1 MRPCDYVILMV
12 HNQQEAHMN
21 FKNETLRK
29 NSFEMLDGKIL
40 KPFSYILS
48 ADELKETPEFKSARN
63 HAFIASTGLLSVGFL
78 LPAIIGFFLSVP
90 CLGTDYFRI
99 EFISNTII
107 STVFCLPLS
116 LAMIAGA
123 IPLYKKLIDRF
134 FKRFG
139 FIKIERNLKIA

>member
-1 MRPCDYVILMV
+1 
-12 HNQQEAHMN
+12 MN

-29 NSFEMLDGKIL
+29 NSFEILDGKIL

-48 ADELKETPEFKSARN
+48 AEELRETPEFKTAKNR
-63 HAFIASTGLLSVGFL
+63 AFAASTGLLSAGFF
-78 LPAIIGFFLSVP
+78 LPAIIGFFLSIP
-90 CLGTDYFRI
+90 CIGTDYFGI
-99 EFISNTII
+99 EFVSNTII

-123 IPLYKKLIDRF
+123 IPLYKKLVDNF
-134 FKRFG
+134 YKKFG

>member
-1 MRPCDYVILMV
+1 
-12 HNQQEAHMN
+12 MN
-21 FKNETLRK
+21 FKNETLK
-29 NSFEMLDGKIL
+29 KDSFEILDGKIL

-48 ADELKETPEFKSARN
+48 LDELRESPEFKVARN
-63 HAFIASTGLLSVGFL
+63 RAFMASIGLLSSGFF
-78 LPAIIGFFLSVP
+78 LPVIIGFFLSVP
-90 CLGTDYFRI
+90 CIGADYFGI
-99 EFISNTII
+99 EFVSNTII

-123 IPLYKKLIDRF
+123 IPLYKKLIDCF

>member
-1 MRPCDYVILMV
+1 
-12 HNQQEAHMN
+12 MN
-21 FKNETLRK
+21 FSGETVRK
-29 NSFEMLDGKIL
+29 NDFEVLDGKIL

-48 ADELKETPEFKSARN
+48 PEELEETPEFKSAKNR
-63 HAFIASTGLLSVGFL
+63 AFASAVGLLSTGFF

-90 CLGTDYFRI
+90 CVGTDYFGI
-99 EFISNTII
+99 EFVSNSII

-123 IPLYKKLIDRF
+123 IPLYKKLVDNF
-134 FKRFG
+134 FKKFG

>member
-1 MRPCDYVILMV
+1 MTS
-12 HNQQEAHMN
+12 
-21 FKNETLRK
+21 ETK
-29 NSFEMLDGKIL
+29 KKSDFEVLHGKVL
-40 KPFSYILS
+40 KPFSYVLS

-63 HAFIASTGLLSVGFL
+63 HAFIVSTVLLSAGFF

-90 CLGTDYFRI
+90 CIRTDYFKI
-99 EFISNTII
+99 EFVSNTII